1 MKKRCFYVISY
12 MAYYVSYCLVTKS
25 DSFATLKRR
34 SVGCQALLSTGF
46 PRQVYWSGLPF
57 SSPRDLPYRE
67 VSQVVESVAEWLC
80 GKESAYQCRRLGFNP
95 WIRKIP
101 WRKKWQ
107 PIPVFLPRAPRTV
120 ELGRLQSRGSQR
132 VRHDLART
140 HTCKLYFIYTISNAH
155 KLCKE
160 NTNRK
165 HYNEK
170 IKLSDLPDWGTKMVS
185 GSRRFD
191 ARTSTTRVH
200 IYPCQYKLLKGTRHS
215 LFLGNT

>member
-1 MKKRCFYVISY
+1 MVDLWTTVRPIVLSMPAKEFVHFLCWHFQGPIKKSKLRMKKRCFYVISY

-57 SSPRDLPYRE
+57 SSPRDLPYWE

-107 PIPVFLPRAPRTV
+107 PIPVFLPRTPRTV

-132 VRHDLART
+132 VGHDLART
-140 HTCKLYFIYTISNAH
+140 HTCKLYF
-155 KLCKE
+155 
-160 NTNRK
+160 
-165 HYNEK
+165 
-170 IKLSDLPDWGTKMVS
+170 
-185 GSRRFD
+185 
-191 ARTSTTRVH
+191 
-200 IYPCQYKLLKGTRHS
+200 
-215 LFLGNT
+215 